1 MEEEAIKAP
10 EKISIINRKIGPR
23 RCCRH
28 TYLLPLACLLAPLP
42 CPMEGWDEGEV
53 SDGLDQPDT
62 PRVAQESGRN
72 EDDPAA
78 ALLA

>member
-1 MEEEAIKAP
+1 M
-10 EKISIINRKIGPR
+10 INRKIGAAEVLPAG
-23 RCCRH
+23 
-28 TYLLPLACLLAPLP
+28 TYLFTSFRA
-42 CPMEGWDEGEV
+42 PMEGWDEGEV

>member
-1 MEEEAIKAP
+1 
-10 EKISIINRKIGPR
+10 
-23 RCCRH
+23 
-28 TYLLPLACLLAPLP
+28 
-42 CPMEGWDEGEV
+42 MEGWDEGEV
-53 SDGLDQPDT
+53 LDGLDQPDT